1 MKQEYRY
8 TSIYECIVEVP
19 KNKLLRWMKIRYVA
33 TVDWVFVR
41 TPKQKPLAMTFLP
54 LLKQD
59 SHVKTIL
66 ALAPSSFFPIFFHEF
81 LSSSFFFFHEFIH
94 LCFIF
99 IHNTTHFPPPN
110 FFFFNKQNS
119 KFVSKSINTNSYMKK
134 KRVSQIQHRFIHEQT
149 QKFNP
154 KSNN

>member
-1 MKQEYRY
+1 MKQEYLY
-8 TSIYECIVEVP
+8 TSIYECIVEVA

-66 ALAPSSFFPIFFHEF
+66 PLAPSSFFPIFFHEF
-81 LSSSFFFFHEFIH
+81 LSSSSMNSFIYVSSSSTTQHTFHPQISSFSTNKIPNLYPNPSTQIH
-94 LCFIF
+94 
-99 IHNTTHFPPPN
+99 T
-110 FFFFNKQNS
+110 
-119 KFVSKSINTNSYMKK
+119 
-134 KRVSQIQHRFIHEQT
+134 
-149 QKFNP
+149 
-154 KSNN
+154 